1 MPLASVFSWS
11 PTHVHA
17 STTALHEQ
25 VQLTA
30 TNTASV
36 ANMTMQAAELARVN
50 CVQNHTYRAF
60 GWRERGPLFYLR
72 GCNREAVID
81 FEGWSRRT
89 GCPKMAVEELLIHVG
104 WTGPWLPH
112 FLPDMF
118 GLLDS
123 FLATQDTPRTK
134 LIFWLMDRKPD
145 PAKDEIVRRYAAISD
160 GAIQFRFANVTEL
173 QVGTCIAANPAMWS
187 PPGKIQ
193 PQVKSDLLR
202 ILLLHKFGGVW
213 VDTDTIL
220 LRDIRPLVAFFGEF
234 GGKFAM
240 NQKFNNA
247 ILSLRKESRL
257 SRAMLALACE
267 HPKSVDRHQI
277 NAFCAKTGSPC
288 NPTWWYNHG
297 FLQYFSRKGWMAA
310 MPLQYADP
318 ANNCAARGMLSK
330 DGGRTI
336 ESPWS
341 LSKVL
346 ELVRGAYLLHTRS
359 YQATARPLHNKSTFQ
374 LLFQEARRLADRR
387 GRGEGGKTSIVPHGL
402 RSTEMNEQY
411 KELLSLLDSTP
422 YPDPPFFPEGHG
434 QRNLVASGT
443 GSAAVCLVFDTKG
456 GRQPYELPMVM
467 PCAKAVQ
474 QKDERAVWLWHPVQR
489 KEASKKIV
497 GYFRP
502 SFTRTS
508 NVFCLTGASFAQK
521 RREPRFRE
529 CDGTASQRWML
540 VPHVSAD
547 TSPGTAWEFE
557 LKNAALDACLEP
569 QRRNEP
575 GNDPLSLKDCTSTHL
590 VRRGAKWRLVPP
602 GYIGAQA
609 SIVPHG

>member
-1 MPLASVFSWS
+1 MVGCTAAWRWFGRGMRRFWGLLTVLTALVVSILWRLDAWHGTNTPPDPHRRTVDMHTEVSTMPLASVFSWS

-234 GGKFAM
+234 GGKFAV
-240 NQKFNNA
+240 
-247 ILSLRKESRL
+247 RRL
-257 SRAMLALACE
+257 
-267 HPKSVDRHQI
+267 KI
-277 NAFCAKTGSPC
+277 
-288 NPTWWYNHG
+288 
-297 FLQYFSRKGWMAA
+297 
-310 MPLQYADP
+310 
-318 ANNCAARGMLSK
+318 
-330 DGGRTI
+330 
-336 ESPWS
+336 
-341 LSKVL
+341 
-346 ELVRGAYLLHTRS
+346 
-359 YQATARPLHNKSTFQ
+359 ATARS
-374 LLFQEARRLADRR
+374 
-387 GRGEGGKTSIVPHGL
+387 
-402 RSTEMNEQY
+402 
-411 KELLSLLDSTP
+411 
-422 YPDPPFFPEGHG
+422 
-434 QRNLVASGT
+434 
-443 GSAAVCLVFDTKG
+443 
-456 GRQPYELPMVM
+456 
-467 PCAKAVQ
+467 
-474 QKDERAVWLWHPVQR
+474 ERASCVLGVCGTTQISVC
-489 KEASKKIV
+489 AA
-497 GYFRP
+497 GLY
-502 SFTRTS
+502 
-508 NVFCLTGASFAQK
+508 
-521 RREPRFRE
+521 RR
-529 CDGTASQRWML
+529 
-540 VPHVSAD
+540 
-547 TSPGTAWEFE
+547 
-557 LKNAALDACLEP
+557 
-569 QRRNEP
+569 
-575 GNDPLSLKDCTSTHL
+575 
-590 VRRGAKWRLVPP
+590 
-602 GYIGAQA
+602 
-609 SIVPHG
+609 